1 MNKIGRT
8 YIDITMPKGGE
19 KRAPGLMEAVEIVQC
34 INLPVQIHSFILS
47 SSSLLLFNA

>member
-19 KRAPGLMEAVEIVQC
+19 KRAPGLMEVVEIVQC